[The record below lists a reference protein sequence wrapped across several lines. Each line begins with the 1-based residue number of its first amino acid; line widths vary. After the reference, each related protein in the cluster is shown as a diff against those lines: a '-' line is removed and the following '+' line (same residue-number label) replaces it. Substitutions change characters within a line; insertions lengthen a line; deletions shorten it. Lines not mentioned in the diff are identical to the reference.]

1 MSEKVTVVGSGL
13 VGRCWAIVFARGG
26 LDVIVYD
33 SFPNQLSL
41 AKPDIQAKLQAL
53 KEAKLLKGQSPEDI
67 LKRISYSDNIKEA
80 TKGSIY
86 VQECVPEHID
96 IKKKVFAELDEV
108 TSPNTI
114 LASSTSSMPCS
125 RFTETLKHRN
135 RCIVSHPINPPH
147 VIPLVEIIPAP
158 WTDAEVVNKTREL
171 MLKVGNAP
179 VVLKKEIPGFVQNRL
194 QYALLAEAFR
204 LVEDGVMS
212 PEDVDTTVIHGLAAR
227 WSFIGPFQ
235 TIDLNAPRGVSDY
248 CQRYLGGIYSVL
260 KQQDNSREYSA
271 ETVKKVDEHFRKQ
284 YTAEEIPKVAE
295 WRDRRLMAL
304 ASHQEEAKKINT
316 LLPNHG
322 KSKL

>member
-1 MSEKVTVVGSGL
+1 VTIIGSGL

-26 LDVIVYD
+26 LNVTLFD
-33 SFPNQLSL
+33 SFPNQLTL
-41 AKPDIQAKLQAL
+41 AKPDIQSKLTAL

-67 LKRISYSDNIKEA
+67 YKRISYSDNLKEA
-80 TKGSIY
+80 TQGSIY
-86 VQECVPEHID
+86 IQECVPENID
-96 IKKKVFAELDEV
+96 IKIKVYKELDEV

-158 WTDAEVVNKTREL
+158 WTDAAVVNKTKEL
-171 MLKVGNAP
+171 MLRVGNAP
-179 VVLKKEIPGFVQNRL
+179 VILKKEIPGFVQNRL
-194 QYALLAEAFR
+194 QYALLAEALR

-235 TIDLNAPRGVSDY
+235 TIDLNAPKGVSDY
-248 CQRYLGGIYSVL
+248 CQRYLSGIYGVL
-260 KQQDNSREYSA
+260 KQQDNSREFTA
-271 ETVKKVDEHFRKQ
+271 DTVKKIDEHFRKK
-284 YTAEEIPKVAE
+284 YTSEEIPKVAE

-304 ASHQEEAKKINT
+304 ASHQEEVKSIDNS
-316 LLPNHG
+316 LLP